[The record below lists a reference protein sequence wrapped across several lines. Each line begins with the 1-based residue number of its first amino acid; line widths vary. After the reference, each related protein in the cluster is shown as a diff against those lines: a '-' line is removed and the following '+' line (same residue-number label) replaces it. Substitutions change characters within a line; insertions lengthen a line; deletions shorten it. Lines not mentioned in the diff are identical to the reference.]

1 MENFDGDAEDGKRLI
16 SSTPDNARKIVTLK
30 RRGNLPGK
38 DSCDAIASSL
48 GNRKRIDEH
57 LPSENFRDRKKHE
70 PSTEV
75 EEWGWFVDVPF
86 SPGSLPKG
94 SLPKSGPI
102 APLEMHLVADINKKG
117 TVPAPSDQVKKGDT
131 DETSQARETSG
142 PTAELSNENVIGK
155 SNSLLRLWESMSMDR
170 STANLDPNEVPGNV
184 VKAGQDRE
192 NLTRVTSFCF
202 EMDI

>member
-1 MENFDGDAEDGKRLI
+1 MCFANSIEINEDLR
-16 SSTPDNARKIVTLK
+16 
-30 RRGNLPGK
+30 
-38 DSCDAIASSL
+38 
-48 GNRKRIDEH
+48 
-57 LPSENFRDRKKHE
+57 ENFRDRKKHE